1 MASLFVGMESEAL
14 WNIILNILVSAVAVL
29 VTGRLLKG
37 VSVDGFGTAIL
48 VAVVLGIVNAVLGPL
63 LFYLTLPINI
73 LTLGLFTFVII
84 AGLVMLVAAMVPGFK
99 VASFWWALGFAF
111 VLALVNSA
119 FHSLT
124 KV

>member
-1 MASLFVGMESEAL
+1 M
-14 WNIILNILVSAVAVL
+14 NIILNILVSSVAVL
-29 VTGRLLKG
+29 VTGRLLSG
-37 VSVDGFGTAIL
+37 VRIDGFGTAIV
-48 VAVVLGIVNAVLGPL
+48 VAVVLGIVNSVLGPVL
-63 LFYLTLPINI
+63 LALTLPINV

-84 AGLVMLVAAMVPGFK
+84 GGLVMLTDAMVPGFK

-111 VLALVNSA
+111 VLALVNSV